1 MAVGRFKSCRGRR
14 RPFCFLAW
22 RWSEPLMSLARPRW
36 RGTLRQWPD
45 AVRRRRKWRGDRPAG
60 VPPRCPTDRRLAVL
74 VWCFSA
80 GLTLLKRMETSDC
93 WRRSL
98 WTKTAGARDCLQSSS
113 VIKVGAGWPWAL
125 FATIAV
131 FPEWDGK
138 FTRGLDSRPTCRRRS
153 PWRRR
158 YLAEKS
164 MTLISGCALNVGLD
178 LAGREECASV
188 RSEDRRRRWV
198 DGRRARG
205 VPILYRVARE
215 RSRRSCQR
223 LPAVFRMRTEN
234 SNVLTLDS
242 GPSVAIMP
250 AVLAG

>member
-1 MAVGRFKSCRGRR
+1 MAVGRFTSCRGRR

-22 RWSEPLMSLARPRW
+22 RWSEPLRSLARPRW

-80 GLTLLKRMETSDC
+80 GLTLLKRTETSAC

-98 WTKTAGARDCLQSSS
+98 WTKTAGARDCLRSSS
-113 VIKVGAGWPWAL
+113 VIKVGAEWPWAL
-125 FATIAV
+125 LSTIAV
-131 FPEWDGK
+131 FHAWNEQFK
-138 FTRGLDSRPTCRRRS
+138 RGLDGRPTRRRRS
-153 PWRRR
+153 SGGRVSSRRDCGPF
-158 YLAEKS
+158 
-164 MTLISGCALNVGLD
+164 SGCALNVGLD

-198 DGRRARG
+198 T
-205 VPILYRVARE
+205 ISERE
-215 RSRRSCQR
+215 ACRSCTGSHGSVHVDHASDCR
-223 LPAVFRMRTEN
+223 RFSAEDGE
-234 SNVLTLDS
+234 LDCS
-242 GPSVAIMP
+242 DA
-250 AVLAG
+250 